1 MRTSS
6 FVFTAIAAL
15 TLLGP
20 AAKADSFVITYGA
33 AGVQTPD
40 SAIMTGATVLGTETF
55 DSQTPGFGGFT
66 TNYGTG
72 GAITGTYS
80 SGAFISP
87 ATQFGGAGGTG
98 QFVDAIGGTA
108 GYTIKLSTSGA
119 ASPGVNY
126 FGYWLSAL
134 DMGNQL
140 EFLKGG
146 TVVDTFTPADLIAA
160 LGPCT
165 ASNPYCGNP
174 NPPFLGDDSG
184 QPYAY
189 VNFVDTSGFFDEIE
203 VTENPAVGNYESDNH
218 TVAYCSD
225 VQACISGNVV
235 STPEPPSIVLLGTG
249 LLSLLALSLWAF
261 GARSQRYSS
270 STAL

>member
-20 AAKADSFVITYGA
+20 AAKADSFVITFGA
-33 AGVQTPD
+33 PGAQTPD
-40 SAIMTGATVLGTETF
+40 SAIMAGATVLGTETF

-66 TNYGTG
+66 TNYGTA

-80 SGAFISP
+80 SGAFISAP
-87 ATQFGGAGGTG
+87 TEFGGAGGTG
-98 QFVDAIGGTA
+98 QFVDAIGGTT
-108 GYTIKLSTSGA
+108 GYTIMLSASGA
-119 ASPGVNY
+119 AHGVNY

-140 EFLKGG
+140 EFLRGG

-160 LGPCT
+160 LGACT

-174 NPPFLGDDSG
+174 NPPFLGNDPT

-203 VTENPAVGNYESDNH
+203 VTENPAIGNYESDNH
-218 TVAYCSD
+218 TVAYCGD
-225 VQACISGNVV
+225 VQACISGKVV
-235 STPEPPSIVLLGTG
+235 TTPEPSSMVLLGAG
-249 LLSLLALSLWAF
+249 LLGLLAPSLLAF
-261 GARSQRYSS
+261 EVRSQRH
-270 STAL
+270 ALPAAL

>member
-1 MRTSS
+1 MRTLS
-6 FVFTAIAAL
+6 FLLTAIAAL
-15 TLLGP
+15 VLLGP
-20 AAKADSFVITYGA
+20 AARADSFVITFGA
-33 AGVQTPD
+33 PGVQTPD
-40 SAIMTGATVLGTETF
+40 SAIMAGATVLGTETF

-87 ATQFGGAGGTG
+87 ATQFGGAGGIG

-108 GYTIKLSTSGA
+108 GYAIMLSTSGA

-140 EFLKGG
+140 EFLKAG

-165 ASNPYCGNP
+165 GSNSYCGNP

-203 VTENPAVGNYESDNH
+203 VTENPAIGNYESDNH
-218 TVAYCSD
+218 TVAYCGD
-225 VQACISGNVV
+225 VQACISGTVV
-235 STPEPPSIVLLGTG
+235 TTPEPSSIALLGIG
-249 LLSLLALSLWAF
+249 LLSLLTLSLFAF
-261 GARSQRYSS
+261 EARSQRH
-270 STAL
+270 T